1 MGNLV
6 LHALSVYPC
15 TKQEAPANQSL
26 GRIRREER
34 GQCPN
39 CEIQTYEKKTISLL
53 RSVWVPLTND
63 DVKKGR
69 CLECFPP
76 RLEVLAKAE
85 LMNENEGGSIIY
97 LDPSRVQPLPPPTAP
112 PSRIVEAEYVSCFT
126 PSTEQEEKNSIEGD
140 LDYNGVIEVPPEVCS
155 AGQRSES
162 SSDTFT
168 MLTMTL
174 FLI

>member
-39 CEIQTYEKKTISLL
+39 CGIQTYEKKTISLL

-85 LMNENEGGSIIY
+85 IMDEDEGGSIIY
-97 LDPSRVQPLPPPTAP
+97 FDPSRVQPLPPQQHRLQGLLRLNTLVVSHQV
-112 PSRIVEAEYVSCFT
+112 PSRRRRIVL
-126 PSTEQEEKNSIEGD
+126 K
-140 LDYNGVIEVPPEVCS
+140 VIWI
-155 AGQRSES
+155 
-162 SSDTFT
+162 T
-168 MLTMTL
+168 MV
-174 FLI
+174 